1 MRWFLLLAVGLFSL
15 GCGQGTKVEIVN
27 ETGADLA
34 AVTLALGGATLEW
47 DLIKGGESVSSRIAL
62 PAGGEWSLSYT
73 SGSVT
78 VTDSNVM
85 PDSSDR
91 ASSITLFI
99 SGESTGLVYHF

>member
-1 MRWFLLLAVGLFSL
+1 MRWFLLLAAGLLFL

-34 AVTLALGGATLEW
+34 AVTLTLGGATLAW
-47 DLIKGGESVSSRIAL
+47 DLIKGGESVSRRITL

-73 SGSVT
+73 SGSFT

>member
-1 MRWFLLLAVGLFSL
+1 MRWFLLIVAGLLFL

-34 AVTLALGGATLEW
+34 AVTLTLGGATLTW
-47 DLIKGGESVSSRIAL
+47 DLIKGGETVSSRLAL
-62 PAGGEWSLSYT
+62 PAGGEWALSYT

-91 ASSITLFI
+91 ASCVTVFV
-99 SGESTGLVYHF
+99 SGESTGLVYRF